1 MSEQKKIFLTFELLD
16 IQIAKSRM
24 DKLDFILEIKEDQTI
39 IISDKTIE
47 KIKTYLPHNVYNN
60 IFEDYQLLVIAMI
73 LINTTYNENKDK
85 EKKAKYIKELEN
97 LLFDKGYK
105 STWDYHIDQN
115 FYSSKTYYKN
125 AMEFSL
131 IKKILIKDLKIDKIL
146 FEQITQSKLLEG
158 VSTAAILSDNYYIV
172 KMLLLCKELSIKDNL
187 YYYNIFKDIIKPD
200 HKTESLE
207 SKTGGKK
214 KTKYN
219 IFLSKELKRL
229 KKINPNK
236 DYKLR
241 FKEAVNNW
249 KNKK

>member
-1 MSEQKKIFLTFELLD
+1 MTFELLD
-16 IQIAKSRM
+16 IEIAKSRM

-73 LINTTYNENKDK
+73 LINTTYNENK
-85 EKKAKYIKELEN
+85 EKKAEYIKELEN
-97 LLFDKGYK
+97 LLFNKGYR
-105 STWDYHIDQN
+105 STWDYHIDKN
-115 FYSSKTYYKN
+115 FYSSKTFYKN

-146 FEQITQSKLLEG
+146 FEQITQSNLLRK
-158 VSTAAILSDNYYIV
+158 VSTPAILKDNYYIV

-187 YYYNIFKDIIKPD
+187 YYYNIFKDIIKP
-200 HKTESLE
+200 HHESLE